1 MFETYIPIII
11 AFLPKLVLALAIM
24 LVAWL
29 VGRFIASIIYKMGKT
44 GKLGRANVYQLL
56 ASVTKMVCIVF
67 GLITA
72 LGTIGVNVMPLVAG
86 LGITGLAAGL
96 AAKDTV
102 TNLLNGIL
110 ILIYQPFKEGD
121 TIKIASSKGRVG
133 EINLRYI
140 QLIDEEE
147 GKEYLVP
154 NSLAMSKEI
163 VKDWKPKHETKNS

>member
-1 MFETYIPIII
+1 MFEIYTPIII
-11 AFLPKLVLALAIM
+11 AFSPKLALALAIM
-24 LVAWL
+24 LVAWIA
-29 VGRFIASIIYKMGKT
+29 GRFVSSIIYKMGKT

-56 ASVTKMVCIVF
+56 ASAAKMVCMVF
-67 GLITA
+67 GLMTA

-86 LGITGLAAGL
+86 LGLTGLAVGL

-121 TIKIASSKGRVG
+121 TVKISSSKGRVG

-140 QLIDEEE
+140 QLIDEDE

-163 VKDWKPKHETKNS
+163 VKDWKPES